1 MRIIV
6 DNLAVDIDNRTVER
20 GDEKIKLT
28 AKEYEVLKYL
38 ALHKD
43 KIVSRSELL
52 EHVWDCDYDCFS
64 NVVDVYIRF
73 LRAKIDD
80 GHNKKLIKTFRK
92 QGYSLTAET
101 QYKKR
106 YALHT
111 SFLCLKIS
119 YFLSSLFSSL
129 LSAFGSAGFC
139 AGAACCCGGIT
150 GACCCGGIGACCG
163 GAMGRIGCCI

>member
-38 ALHKD
+38 ALQKD

-73 LRAKIDD
+73 LRGKKSMTDII
-80 GHNKKLIKTFRK
+80 KKLIKTFRNK
-92 QGYSLTAET
+92 DIL
-101 QYKKR
+101 
-106 YALHT
+106 
-111 SFLCLKIS
+111 
-119 YFLSSLFSSL
+119 
-129 LSAFGSAGFC
+129 
-139 AGAACCCGGIT
+139 
-150 GACCCGGIGACCG
+150 
-163 GAMGRIGCCI
+163 